1 MTTSQFAPART
12 SSQSDRRRRPLRA
25 LTGARFLAAL
35 GVVLFHVNF
44 LFAAVDGASAAERA
58 FGASGLLTTVVDQV
72 AGLGSLGVNFF
83 FLLSGYILAY
93 NYLRSDG
100 MATSARSFYLA
111 RFARIYPIYLVGLVL
126 AFGYRLFIGS
136 PCAESVCRAGD
147 RPGVATASLV
157 LLQGWLPWTGDAFN
171 GPGWTLSA
179 EAFFY
184 TCFPVLVALVVRI
197 RRRGGLLAVLLGG
210 LICTQ
215 LGPLVLV
222 IGSAPDDQA
231 GPLAILAQFSP
242 IVRLPEFVAGVAA
255 WAWVDRYGLPRWLT
269 GWRADPVLVIGGVL
283 LLSSGEVLLR
293 VGIDPI
299 MVNDGLLDPV
309 FLAMILALSSGDGVA
324 SSTLSSGIGQ
334 VMGESSYALYVLH
347 WPCWFWFSS
356 LVADGRQPM
365 GVGPVLAYVVLMLGV
380 ALLAWRLLERPAR
393 RRLLRSS
400 QPHGLVTSTPA
411 LSCLPT
417 S

>member
-1 MTTSQFAPART
+1 
-12 SSQSDRRRRPLRA
+12 
-25 LTGARFLAAL
+25 
-35 GVVLFHVNF
+35 
-44 LFAAVDGASAAERA
+44 
-58 FGASGLLTTVVDQV
+58 
-72 AGLGSLGVNFF
+72 
-83 FLLSGYILAY
+83 
-93 NYLRSDG
+93 
-100 MATSARSFYLA
+100 
-111 RFARIYPIYLVGLVL
+111 
-126 AFGYRLFIGS
+126 
-136 PCAESVCRAGD
+136 
-147 RPGVATASLV
+147 
-157 LLQGWLPWTGDAFN
+157 
-171 GPGWTLSA
+171 
-179 EAFFY
+179 
-184 TCFPVLVALVVRI
+184 
-197 RRRGGLLAVLLGG
+197 
-210 LICTQ
+210 
-215 LGPLVLV
+215 
-222 IGSAPDDQA
+222 
-231 GPLAILAQFSP
+231 
-242 IVRLPEFVAGVAA
+242 
-255 WAWVDRYGLPRWLT
+255 
-269 GWRADPVLVIGGVL
+269 
-283 LLSSGEVLLR
+283 